1 METVLDGTLYISW
14 SASLV
19 ACSALQPSLVCLL
32 KSIAVAPGR
41 RHLFPRSVPL
51 LRATNPIHPTSRTS
65 KIESRQTPAAF
76 HLSKPTHLITH
87 KQTTPA
93 STHAPT
99 RKRNPTSGPVGRFIH
114 SFNELARSLAIRG
127 NRATPAPN
135 EVNVYAQT
143 NRQTR
148 PTLPTRATAQQTA
161 ATFSPEHIYTRSL
174 PPPPHHTIPPKHSTR
189 PLLERRR

>member
-14 SASLV
+14 SAFAGRVLGL
-19 ACSALQPSLVCLL
+19 AALAGLSAQVHRGGTRKTPSLPP
-32 KSIAVAPGR
+32 K
-41 RHLFPRSVPL
+41 
-51 LRATNPIHPTSRTS
+51 RATSARYKPHTPDIENKQDRVTPDPSSLPPPQPHPSHHTQTNDTCLNARPHPQT
-65 KIESRQTPAAF
+65 ESNFRPRW
-76 HLSKPTHLITH
+76 P
-87 KQTTPA
+87 
-93 STHAPT
+93 
-99 RKRNPTSGPVGRFIH
+99 FIH
-114 SFNELARSLAIRG
+114 SFNELAGSLAIRG